1 MAINPEVI
9 PSNIKLKTTPIN
21 VSNFFGGG
29 GGGAIVRTSSA
40 IAKGGGSD
48 IIKSGGGV
56 ASASVETNAR
66 KISILKNILKY
77 HQDRHNHESEKLSEI
92 NQILQDIG
100 NALALDF
107 SQRITAANRDIKKIK
122 DDEAKRQ
129 TAAKEA
135 ALESVKKIGK
145 AGTGVFN
152 KLTAP
157 VKSVFDKIKEFFGLI
172 FTGII
177 ANKALDWLKDEKNIE
192 RMGGIL
198 NFGLKVLPFLI
209 VGVLGYTALKWT
221 RRLLKL
227 GRFLWRLPS
236 RLFGILRTL
245 WNIVRRVP
253 KKGFKTAIQRGGIA
267 AFGKG
272 GFKGAAKGVMSKLP
286 KTRLGKLGG
295 ELAEKGAKKVG
306 GKALG
311 ALPLIG
317 NLWDIG
323 SAVYRFGKG
332 DLVGGML
339 SLGSAIPVL
348 GWGVAAIDVAR
359 EMGAFEGTPLQT
371 MKKSAGG
378 TVGGIGSPT
387 VDSIRAMLAP
397 GEEIIRTSSAK
408 IFRPLLK
415 DINNAGG
422 ALWSEFAAASRDL
435 LGIIDTREQLY
446 SNFNKSIKKYDSISS
461 VPKRTISG
469 TPAVKK
475 EGNISVLPFNLPKDT
490 SSLKVPQPENTATDI
505 PTIAAAN
512 VANEWMQ
519 VTPDIY
525 GIFV

>member
-9 PSNIKLKTTPIN
+9 PSNVKLKRTPIN
-21 VSNFFGGG
+21 VKTFFGTGDGSGG
-29 GGGAIVRTSSA
+29 SIARTNNAIV
-40 IAKGGGSD
+40 
-48 IIKSGGGV
+48 KSGGGDLV
-56 ASASVETNAR
+56 ASVVQNNSK

-77 HQDRHNHESEKLSEI
+77 HQDTHGNNNDILSEI
-92 NQILQDIG
+92 NQTIQDIG
-100 NALALDF
+100 NALSLDF
-107 SQRITAANRDIKKIK
+107 SQRITATNKDIKKIK

-135 ALESVKKIGK
+135 AIESVKKIGK

-172 FTGII
+172 FTGIV

-192 RMGGIL
+192 KMGGIL

-221 RRLLKL
+221 RRLWKL
-227 GRFLWRLPS
+227 GRFLWKIPG

-245 WNIVRRVP
+245 WNIVNKIP
-253 KKGFKTAIQRGGIA
+253 KKGFKTALQRGGIA
-267 AFGKG
+267 AFGKK
-272 GFKGAAKGVMSKLP
+272 GFGGAAKGVMSKVP
-286 KTRLGKLGG
+286 KTRLGTLGG
-295 ELAEKGAKKVG
+295 ELAQKGAKKVG

-317 NLWDIG
+317 NLWDLG

-397 GEEIIRTSSAK
+397 GEEVIRTSSAK

-461 VPKRTISG
+461 VPKPVISQTVG
-469 TPAVKK
+469 ASKK
-475 EGNISVLPFNLPKDT
+475 GGNISLLPFNLPKDT

-505 PTIAAAN
+505 PLIPAAN